1 MIRKYS
7 TNELGLRM
15 VKALPFIHQP
25 DREAQLISDIKHTW
39 KISYLLTCVV
49 TDFLGAIN
57 PRITPQFI

>member
-25 DREAQLISDIKHTW
+25 DREAQLISDIKHT
-39 KISYLLTCVV
+39 
-49 TDFLGAIN
+49 
-57 PRITPQFI
+57 

>member
-25 DREAQLISDIKHTW
+25 DREVQLISDIKHKW
-39 KISYLLTCVV
+39 KISYCWRVLL
-49 TDFLGAIN
+49 
-57 PRITPQFI
+57 RIFSGL